1 MNQILVTE
9 KLYITPELKRK
20 KKTYQAS
27 FFLSIFTMIVLS
39 CAYIYAEYDKN
50 KTEDLSQD
58 ILEQVIAGEMET
70 SQEANLENAKGNV
83 DETIITD
90 RENALIVAMTRD
102 QIVEEEIAANENEQ
116 VQNEQ
121 KEQNQT
127 LAQNS
132 ENNMLAEGKY
142 KDSKGNTY
150 SIVGIVKI
158 PTINVEYPIIAETT
172 DKLLKVSV
180 CKFWGPNPNE
190 VGNLCIVG
198 HNYKNSKFFSKV
210 PKLSIGDIVEITDL
224 SGRTLKYKAYDI
236 YTVDPSDTRC
246 TSQLT
251 QGKKEVTLITC
262 TNDTKQR
269 VVVKCAEVI

>member
-9 KLYITPELKRK
+9 KLYITPELKK
-20 KKTYQAS
+20 KKKAYKVS
-27 FFLSIFTMIVLS
+27 FFLSIFMMIVLS
-39 CAYIYAEYDKN
+39 CVYIYAEYDKN

-58 ILEQVIAGEMET
+58 ILEKVIAGEMVEEDT
-70 SQEANLENAKGNV
+70 TVAPP
-83 DETIITD
+83 
-90 RENALIVAMTRD
+90 ENALIVSMT
-102 QIVEEEIAANENEQ
+102 QEQVVEENIS
-116 VQNEQ
+116 QNEALQ
-121 KEQNQT
+121 EDDKNIIT
-127 LAQNS
+127 S
-132 ENNMLAEGKY
+132 GKFT
-142 KDSKGNTY
+142 DSKGNEY
-150 SIVGIVKI
+150 SIVGVVNIPKI
-158 PTINVEYPIIAETT
+158 NTKYPIIEEWT

-180 CKFWGPNPNE
+180 CKFWGANPNE

-210 PKLSIGDIVEITDL
+210 PTLTIGDIVEITDL
-224 SGRTLKYKAYDI
+224 SGKTLKYEAYNI

-269 VVVKCAEVI
+269 VVVKCTEVME